1 MCVCVRMRMRSNL
14 LYLQQVVV
22 ALCVSLESKLSQQ
35 VLVSSLQQLVKNVEI
50 SLAVVLVD
58 HT

>member
-1 MCVCVRMRMRSNL
+1 MCVRMRMWNNL

>member
-1 MCVCVRMRMRSNL
+1 MCVRMRMWSNL